1 MSSRINHDDKT
12 GNTSSAIVSDFMSRS
27 LVTLSSKST
36 MRDVAKKMSEC
47 KVSSVFLT
55 IDGEA
60 STSDPNSGNQR
71 IIGIVTQTNLVE
83 VCVKD
88 ILASEVIADSVM
100 SSVISIG
107 EDAKVEEAAQIMM
120 DKRIRHLAVRE
131 RNDSG
136 RILGIISSTNLAQYL
151 KRRITNEGNARQYLG
166 EELTVVNA
174 LSIPEPIPFGN
185 QDEQC

>member
-12 GNTSSAIVSDFMSRS
+12 GNISSAIVSDFMSRS

-36 MRDVAKKMSEC
+36 LCDVAKKMSEC

-71 IIGIVTQTNLVE
+71 IIGIVTQTDLVG
-83 VCVKD
+83 VCAKD

-120 DKRIRHLAVRE
+120 DKRIKHLAVRE

-136 RILGIISSTNLAQYL
+136 RILGMISSTNLAQYL
-151 KRRITNEGNARQYLG
+151 KRRITNNGNARQYLG
-166 EELTVVNA
+166 EELTVIDA

>member
-1 MSSRINHDDKT
+1 LSSAINHDDKT
-12 GNTSSAIVSDFMSRS
+12 GNISSAIVSDVMSRS
-27 LVTLSSKST
+27 LVTLLSKST
-36 MRDVAKKMSEC
+36 MCDVAKKMSEC

-55 IDGEA
+55 IDEA

-71 IIGIVTQTNLVE
+71 IVGIVTQTDLAE

-100 SSVISIG
+100 SSVISIS
-107 EDAKVEEAAQIMM
+107 EDAKVEEAAQVML

-151 KRRITNEGNARQYLG
+151 KRRITNDGNARQYLG